1 MAEQL
6 DADVDRYLQ
15 AGALNVAPP
24 PIPSD
29 PLVGGDTPIEQLLRV
44 LGLAANSGDPQ
55 DSADSI
61 GRHAERDVWT
71 TEAAGSFAE
80 QDDAA
85 AQQLPQLISGITGAL
100 TGVAGALLQPI
111 SQLPQQLTQGAQQVI
126 EAATALVGGLSSPD
140 QSQAE
145 DPGTDSAAESSTETM
160 DFADMGDVQDP
171 AGSADPTAVPVT
183 APTAA
188 LSPAPAASS
197 ATYPSG
203 SSGVPSARVA
213 TTMPPSAPSATA
225 AGMPMVPPAGM
236 PMGGTDSRADSKT
249 DTKRVV
255 AVSNRRDGKP
265 VAARPIRNETAVES
279 A

>member
-1 MAEQL
+1 MAEQFH
-6 DADVDRYLQ
+6 ADVDHYLQ
-15 AGALNVAPP
+15 AGALSVAPP

-55 DSADSI
+55 DSAESA
-61 GRHAERDVWT
+61 GLHAKRDVWT
-71 TEAAGSFAE
+71 TEAAGSFTE

-100 TGVAGALLQPI
+100 TGVAGALLQPM
-111 SQLPQQLTQGAQQVI
+111 SQLPQQLAQGAQQVI

-140 QSQAE
+140 QSRAE
-145 DPGTDSAAESSTETM
+145 DPGTDLAAESSAEPM
-160 DFADMGDVQDP
+160 DFGDMGDVGD
-171 AGSADPTAVPVT
+171 SADSAAPTAVPET

-188 LSPAPAASS
+188 LGPAPVASS
-197 ATYPSG
+197 ATHPSG
-203 SSGVPSARVA
+203 STGVPSTRVA
-213 TTMPPSAPSATA
+213 NTMPASAPSATA
-225 AGMPMVPPAGM
+225 AGMPMFPPAGM
-236 PMGGTDSRADSKT
+236 PMGGTDSRVDSRT

-255 AVSNRRDGKP
+255 TVSGRRDGKP